1 MKKLLVMAFAAFVA
15 VSCADSSIDAPARP
29 DSDAVAFNASTLGS
43 TRATLTTANISAFT
57 VYAIRDDESMYM
69 DRVSVKRDD
78 SNGTTA
84 WTYDPLVYWPNN
96 GFLNFYAIATR
107 GGSDTEGT
115 GFGMYD
121 ETNKEALIQHRS
133 VDKNGTNL
141 VKGVKDITYAVNMNE
156 TKKSSAVQMF
166 FRHAGA
172 QVVFQFAHRNPKY
185 EDIQVYVEDIY
196 VVNLI
201 TSASYTLPRETTTK
215 DSDSARGEWDLN
227 GMVDI
232 VKNAGYDVVNAY
244 DVDIVPQEVP
254 YNTESVITYDKVMQ
268 KGTYTT
274 PKGDVREDD
283 GHLNIIPQTVLP
295 WDETHEGSKTQMY
308 LLVKVNYTQKSNGYC
323 LWPEGAASATE
334 TEWVSVPLN
343 APTAWEQGKRYI
355 YTLEFPGGLTP
366 PTGPDDGPTPP
377 DPTPVPPITE
387 PEPVLQPISFDLLV
401 EDWAEVPEIEV
412 DEFENV
418 GA

>member
-1 MKKLLVMAFAAFVA
+1 MKKFLVMAFAAFVA
-15 VSCADSSIDAPARP
+15 VSCADSSIETPAHP
-29 DSDAVAFNASTLGS
+29 NSDAVSFHASTLGN

-57 VYAIRDDESMYM
+57 VYAIRDDESLYM
-69 DRVSVKRDD
+69 DNVRVSREEKDGATV
-78 SNGTTA
+78 
-84 WTYDPLVYWPNN
+84 WTYNPLVYWPNE
-96 GFLNFYAIATR
+96 GFLNFYAAAVKE
-107 GGSDTEGT
+107 GNSETEIT
-115 GFGMYD
+115 GFGINS
-121 ETNKEALIQHRS
+121 TTFKEVYLNHVSGDIYA
-133 VDKNGTNL
+133 NNL
-141 VKGVKDITYAVNMNE
+141 VKGSHDLTYAVNMNE

-172 QVVFQFAHRNPKY
+172 QMVFQFAHRNPKY

-196 VVNLI
+196 VVNLV
-201 TSASYTLPRETTTK
+201 TSGRYTLPRETTTK
-215 DSDSARGEWDLN
+215 DSDSARGEWDLDLL
-227 GMVDI
+227 VESLAS
-232 VKNAGYDVVNAY
+232 KGYDVVNAY
-244 DVDIVPQEVP
+244 DVDIVAQEVP
-254 YNTESVITYDKVMQ
+254 YNTESVVTYDKVMQ

-274 PKGDVREDD
+274 EKGDVREDD

-295 WDETHEGSKTQMY
+295 WDKTHEGSKTQMY

-343 APTAWEQGKRYI
+343 APNAWEQGKRYI

-366 PTGPDDGPTPP
+366 PVGPDDGPTPP
-377 DPTPVPPITE
+377 DPTPDIE
-387 PEPVLQPISFDLLV
+387 PEPVLQPITFDLLV
-401 EDWAEVPEIEV
+401 EDWTEVPEISV